1 VTTDSSCATH
11 AGSRVESASVVIAAH
26 LARWSGWAL
35 VCWISLFCRL
45 GYPSFWD
52 PDEAHY
58 AETSREMLAAH
69 NWFVPTFNGHPFF
82 DKPFLFHTL
91 QMISFAVFGANE
103 FAARLVP
110 ALAGLALIATTA
122 WVGTALLSVEV
133 GELGALML
141 AVMPAMFALSAYA
154 ILDMVFSAL
163 LFAGVSLITV
173 AALNDRPRLQYPG
186 YLLLAC
192 AVLTKGPLALVLS
205 GLAFGLGLVLAPS
218 TRTRLLALRWGIGV
232 CGILLI
238 SAPWFLWMWHR
249 YGQTFIDGY
258 VLRENLWLYAK
269 PLYNRHPRYWYYLP
283 VLATGMLPWTLILVG
298 RAVDYVRGTAVRDV
312 ERLLWAWVLAIVGFF
327 TFSLFKY
334 DHYAFPAAP
343 ALCLIAAHGW
353 HQVRRT
359 PDLRRYVG
367 TALGCFAAGAMMIIV
382 GVLLVLA
389 IPQLP
394 LDLPH
399 VAQLMPISLIAGG
412 LVTTV
417 MLVRRRG
424 QIPSIPLG
432 IVAGFLLTYVVI
444 IVVGFPAFERAK
456 PIKDI
461 GQFVAL
467 TAAPTDRIASYQLNR
482 WTNSWRFYV
491 NRPSL
496 FLDDPAELRRFI
508 QEPGRAYCAMLERD
522 YRRLLADGVPLRL
535 VYRREGLLVTTGRG
549 LRQNRRQ
556 GWHTF
561 VVVTNQ

>member
-1 VTTDSSCATH
+1 M
-11 AGSRVESASVVIAAH
+11 
-26 LARWSGWAL
+26 L
-35 VCWISLFCRL
+35 VCWISFFWRL

-58 AETSREMLAAH
+58 AETSREMLAGH

-91 QMISFAVFGANE
+91 QMISFGLFGANE

-110 ALAGLALIATTA
+110 ALAAVALIATTA
-122 WVGTALLSVEV
+122 WVGRALLSVEV

-154 ILDMVFSAL
+154 ILDMVFSAF

-205 GLAFGLGLVLAPS
+205 GLAFGFALVLAPR
-218 TRTRLLALRWGIGV
+218 TRTRLLALRWGIGA
-232 CGILLI
+232 CGILMV

-249 YGQTFIDGY
+249 YGQAFIDGY

-269 PLYNRHPRYWYYLP
+269 PLYHGRPRYWYYLP

-298 RAVDYVRGTAVRDV
+298 RAVDYVRGTVVPDA

-343 ALCLIAAHGW
+343 ALCLITAHSW
-353 HQVRRT
+353 HQIRRA
-359 PDLRRYVG
+359 PNLRPYIG
-367 TALGCFAAGAMMIIV
+367 AALGCFAAGTMMIIV

-417 MLVRRRG
+417 MIVRRRG
-424 QIPSIPLG
+424 QIPSIPIG
-432 IVAGFLLTYVVI
+432 IVAGFLMAYVVI

-456 PIKDI
+456 PIKDV

-482 WTNSWRFYV
+482 WTSSWRFYV

-496 FLDDPAELRRFI
+496 FLDDPADLRRFI

-522 YRRLLADGVPLRL
+522 YRRLLAEGVPLRL

-556 GWHTF
+556 GWHAF
-561 VVVTNQ
+561 VVVTNK